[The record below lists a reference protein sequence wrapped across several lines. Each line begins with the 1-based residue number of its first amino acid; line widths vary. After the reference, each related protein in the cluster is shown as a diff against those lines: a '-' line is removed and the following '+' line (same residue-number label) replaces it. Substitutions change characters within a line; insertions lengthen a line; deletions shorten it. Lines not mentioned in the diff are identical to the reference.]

1 MEQLAISG
9 DKPYQRKAR
18 EAFPLLVR
26 QARGEEPITYSALA
40 AELDMPN
47 PRNLNY
53 VLGAIGNTIE
63 QLNGRFREKIPPI
76 QFLVVQKISRAP
88 GPGVSFY
95 VPDVPDF
102 RGLSLRQ
109 RRHLAAEKRREIYAF
124 NAWEE
129 ILSLLGLQAPPPQLT
144 ESSFQALASLAS
156 SSYGSEESAAHR
168 LLKQFVA
175 GSPTILDLGQ
185 VVLKTSQ
192 EFLLPSGDAIDVF
205 VETAELW
212 VAVEIKPH
220 HAPLHDILRG
230 LFQCIKYKA
239 LLRALAAVQ
248 SANKET
254 ASVLVLGS
262 ALPKEIQSIKNVL
275 GLRVIENAEAM
286 RIRST
291 AANPAPA
298 ADGRRRR

>member
-1 MEQLAISG
+1 VEQLAISG
-9 DKPYQRKAR
+9 DKLYQRKAR

-26 QARGEEPITYSALA
+26 QARGEEPIIYSALA
-40 AELDMPN
+40 AELEMPN

-63 QLNGRFREKIPPI
+63 QLNGQFREKIPPI
-76 QFLVVQKISRAP
+76 QFLVVQKNSGAP

-102 RGLSLRQ
+102 RELSLRQ

-124 NAWEE
+124 DAWEE
-129 ILSLLGLQAPPPQLT
+129 VLSLLGLQAPPPQLT
-144 ESSFQALASLAS
+144 ESSFQGLASLAS
-156 SSYGSEESAAHR
+156 SSYGAEESEAHR

-175 GSPTILDLGQ
+175 DSPTILNLGQ
-185 VVLKTSQ
+185 AVLKTSQ

-212 VAVEIKPH
+212 VAVEIKPY

-248 SANKET
+248 SANKEA

-262 ALPKEIQSIKNVL
+262 AFPKDIQSIKNIL
-275 GLRVIENAEAM
+275 GLRVIENVEAM
-286 RIRST
+286 RSRST

-298 ADGRRRR
+298 ADGWRHR

>member
-9 DKPYQRKAR
+9 EKPYQRKAR

-26 QARGEEPITYSALA
+26 QARGEEPITYGALA
-40 AELDMPN
+40 AELEMPN

-63 QLNGRFREKIPPI
+63 QLNGQFREKIPPI
-76 QFLVVQKISRAP
+76 QFLVVQKTSGAP

-102 RGLSLRQ
+102 RQLSLRQ
-109 RRHLAAEKRREIYAF
+109 RRHLAVEKRREIYAF
-124 NAWEE
+124 DAWEE
-129 ILSLLGLQAPPPQLT
+129 VLSILGLQAPPPQLT

-156 SSYGSEESAAHR
+156 SSYGAEESEAHR

-175 GSPTILDLGQ
+175 GSPAILDLGQ
-185 VVLKTSQ
+185 AVLKARQ
-192 EFLLPSGDAIDVF
+192 EFLLPSGDAIDVL

-212 VAVEIKPH
+212 VAVEIKPQ

-230 LFQCIKYKA
+230 L
-239 LLRALAAVQ
+239 L
-248 SANKET
+248 SANKEA
-254 ASVLVLGS
+254 ASVLVLGGM
-262 ALPKEIQSIKNVL
+262 LPKELQSIKNIL
-275 GLRVIENAEAM
+275 GLRVVENAEVM
-286 RIRST
+286 RSRST

-298 ADGRRRR
+298 PDGWRRR